1 MCLHFTLNGTT
12 IKLKQITLFH
22 SNASKMSSATF
33 PIVGEIWNN
42 LQAILSMN
50 AKRLTEDIARKQGV
64 DAKELWARV
73 KPQIRIGLLD
83 IELPEDIPQYC
94 SHLKGFADHGAV
106 RMRCRAPCILGFQTC
121 PEHAGKPDISLGAS
135 AEALPLVKRV
145 FDIDNK
151 SYFVDTQNIVRD
163 RNGVPKGTVSTD
175 GTLLLFETWIRP
187 PS

>member
-1 MCLHFTLNGTT
+1 
-12 IKLKQITLFH
+12 
-22 SNASKMSSATF
+22 MSSATF

-42 LQAILSMN
+42 LQAILSTN

-83 IELPEDIPQYC
+83 IELPEDVPQYC
-94 SHLKGFADHGAV
+94 SHIKGFTDHSAV
-106 RMRCRAPCILGFQTC
+106 RMRCRAPCILGFPAC
-121 PEHAGKPDISLGAS
+121 PEHAGKPDVSLGSA
-135 AEALPLVKRV
+135 AEAQPTVKRI

-151 SYFVDTQNIVRD
+151 SYFVDTHGIARD
-163 RNGVPKGTVSTD
+163 RNGVPKGTVGAD
-175 GTLLLFETWIRP
+175 GTLLLFEVWPRP